1 MKVACFDIGGTGLKF
16 ALIGQDLV
24 LKDKKEVPTPKEL
37 EGLLAFIADCL
48 QGKKV
53 DALSFSF
60 PGAIDKDRGQIMGI
74 SAVPYIH
81 GPSWYDLL
89 ADYHLP
95 IYLEND
101 ANCVGLSQLAIS
113 KEIKN
118 FMCVVCGTG
127 IGGALVIDRKLIAG
141 PKAFAGEYGCM
152 IVDSSQKPIQNW
164 SQLASTGSLVRQV
177 TKESHKDL
185 GWTGRKIFEVSAN
198 GDQTCQNAINR
209 MIRYLA
215 IGMMNLYYCCD
226 PEMIFIGGGIS
237 QNPDFINQL
246 KEEPQQLTANYE
258 GFPVAP
264 EIAACHY
271 HQDANLIGAYMNT
284 FQ

>member
-1 MKVACFDIGGTGLKF
+1 MNVACFDIGGTGLKF
-16 ALIGQDLV
+16 AQIGQDLV
-24 LKDKKEVPTPKEL
+24 LKDKKEVPTPGDL
-37 EGLLAFIADCL
+37 DGLLAFIADCL

-60 PGAIDKDRGQIMGI
+60 PGAINKALGQIMGI

-81 GPSWYDLL
+81 GQSWYDLL

-101 ANCVGLSQLAIS
+101 ANCVGLSQLAVS
-113 KEIKN
+113 KEIQN

-177 TKESHKDL
+177 SKASPEAIE
-185 GWTGRKIFEVSAN
+185 WTGRKIFEAAAKGN
-198 GDQTCQNAINR
+198 QICQDAIDR
-209 MIRYLA
+209 MIRYFAL
-215 IGMMNLYYCCD
+215 GLMNLYYCCD
-226 PEMIFIGGGIS
+226 PETIFIGGGIS
-237 QNPDFINQL
+237 QNPDFINRL
-246 KEEPQQLTANYE
+246 KEELHYLSATYE
-258 GFPVAP
+258 GFPLAP
-264 EIAACHY
+264 DIAACHY